1 MDPNAFLASLQQ
13 NGTQFTPAQLQQIQ
27 LFQQQQQQN
36 QQQQVAPQ
44 NVDTLN
50 TNNEQSVQNISNITN
65 NNSTQNNPT
74 SDMNGATTFQ
84 VPTQAGTH
92 QVTNAPPVPV
102 NSTTNSYATNNA
114 FQMALLGATPLQQ
127 QLAALSGYSQPQPNT
142 TQASNDNNTMQK
154 QQGTGTDN
162 GQAQQQQQQIQSW
175 NPQMLQQ
182 QFNGVNPFMATQ
194 GLVVPTA
201 MNVQQL
207 QQQFL
212 TQQFLTQQLAAAG
225 HNPTT
230 SGNFNILASLLAQ
243 SGAASAMN
251 PAAAGIPNQMFQ
263 PPAMSGFPFVT
274 APVPPQQHLMT
285 TTTNN
290 QVNHINVKGS
300 NDGMKVGGEVEWTK
314 PFAAKVK
321 KESPFPLKLYQI
333 LGNPECQECITWNP
347 HGRSWRILKP
357 PVFEQVV
364 IPLYF
369 RFVSFVVLFE
379 VWHIN
384 KTQSFL
390 LDLCIL
396 LTGMQNTHRL

>member
-36 QQQQVAPQ
+36 QQQQVTPQ
-44 NVDTLN
+44 NVDTLSS
-50 TNNEQSVQNISNITN
+50 NNDQNGHNISNIN
-65 NNSTQNNPT
+65 PNSTSNNLS
-74 SDMNGATTFQ
+74 SDMNGAATFQ
-84 VPTQAGTH
+84 GPPQIATH
-92 QVTNAPPVPV
+92 QVINAPPAPV
-102 NSTTNSYATNNA
+102 NPNANAYTTNNA
-114 FQMALLGATPLQQ
+114 FQMALLGAAPLQQ
-127 QLAALSGYSQPQPNT
+127 QLAALSGYAQQQPNAAQVT
-142 TQASNDNNTMQK
+142 TDNSAMQK
-154 QQGTGTDN
+154 QQQGTDN
-162 GQAQQQQQQIQSW
+162 GQAQQQQQQQQIQTW

-182 QFNGVNPFMATQ
+182 QFNGVNPFMAAQ

-212 TQQFLTQQLAAAG
+212 TQQFLTQQLAATG
-225 HNPTT
+225 HNPAAAT
-230 SGNFNILASLLAQ
+230 GNFNHLLASLLAQ

-251 PAAAGIPNQMFQ
+251 PAVAGIPNQMFQ
-263 PPAMSGFPFVT
+263 APTMAGFPFAT
-274 APVPPQQHLMT
+274 AQQVPAQQHLMT
-285 TTTNN
+285 TTLNN
-290 QVNHINVKGS
+290 QTNSNNVKGPS

-369 RFVSFVVLFE
+369 RCVSPFVFNDVK
-379 VWHIN
+379 I
-384 KTQSFL
+384 
-390 LDLCIL
+390 
-396 LTGMQNTHRL
+396 

>member
-27 LFQQQQQQN
+27 LFQQQQQN
-36 QQQQVAPQ
+36 QQQQQPAPQ

-50 TNNEQSVQNISNITN
+50 TNSDQSGLNNVINSN
-65 NNSTQNNPT
+65 NNSTSNNPGN
-74 SDMNGATTFQ
+74 DMSGATSFVQ
-84 VPTQAGTH
+84 GAAQPIGTH
-92 QVTNAPPVPV
+92 QVTNSQPAPINP
-102 NSTTNSYATNNA
+102 NASAYATNNA

-127 QLAALSGYSQPQPNT
+127 QLAALSGYSQQQPNAAQIVT
-142 TQASNDNNTMQK
+142 NDNSAMQK
-154 QQGTGTDN
+154 QQQGTDN
-162 GQAQQQQQQIQSW
+162 GQAQIQQQQQMQAW

-182 QFNGVNPFMATQ
+182 QFNGVNPFMAAQ
-194 GLVVPTA
+194 GLVAPNA
-201 MNVQQL
+201 MNMQQL

-212 TQQFLTQQLAAAG
+212 TQQFLSQQLAAAG
-225 HNPTT
+225 HNPAAT
-230 SGNFNILASLLAQ
+230 GNFNHLLASLLTQ

-251 PAAAGIPNQMFQ
+251 STAAGMPNQMFQ
-263 PPAMSGFPFVT
+263 ASNMSGFPFVS
-274 APVPPQQHLMT
+274 APVAPQQQQQHLMT
-285 TTTNN
+285 TTGNN
-290 QVNHINVKGS
+290 QTNHTNVKASS
-300 NDGMKVGGEVEWTK
+300 NDGMKLGGEVEWTK

-369 RFVSFVVLFE
+369 RFVPSIVSF
-379 VWHIN
+379 
-384 KTQSFL
+384 
-390 LDLCIL
+390 
-396 LTGMQNTHRL
+396 